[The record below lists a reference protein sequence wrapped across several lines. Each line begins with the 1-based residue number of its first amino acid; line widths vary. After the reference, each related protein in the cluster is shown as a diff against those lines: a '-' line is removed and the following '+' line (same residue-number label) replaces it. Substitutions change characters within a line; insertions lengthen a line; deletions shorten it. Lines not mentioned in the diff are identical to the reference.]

1 MRTLDRYILREL
13 LIPILYCSITLIL
26 LLIMADVF
34 DNLDEMLRNKT
45 ALSEIFRYYMY
56 LVPIAFV
63 QTISWATFL
72 GTLYVLVT
80 FNHHHEL
87 VAMKVSGLGIFRIA
101 GPLVFMGFMVGMAT
115 FLVNDWVVP
124 WTHQRAQV
132 IRHEKIEGRTLDA
145 RRALHNIT
153 YASPHNRLFFARQLD
168 PKSRSLREVIVIYL
182 DQARRIKKKVV
193 AKEAVWQDD
202 HWLFRHVS
210 MYNTDT
216 QGKLIGEPRVIPEDT
231 LPEITE
237 TFPDFIVAAKESDLL
252 SFKEL
257 RSRVEKMAASGVDAR
272 NERVVLNMKLAAP
285 WQSLVAVLIC
295 IPFLARTQTRR
306 RVALNVLY
314 CLALIFCYHML
325 NAFSLALGKSGAL
338 PPLVSA
344 WLGIFLFGSASVF
357 FLETANQ

>member
-1 MRTLDRYILREL
+1 MRTLDRYVLREL
-13 LIPILYCSITLIL
+13 VIPIVYCSFTLIL

-34 DNLDEMLRNKT
+34 DNLDDMLRNKT
-45 ALSEIFRYYMY
+45 PLMEIFRYYLY

-72 GTLYVLVT
+72 ATLYVLVT
-80 FNHHHEL
+80 FNHHHEI

-101 GPLVFMGFMVGMAT
+101 GPLLFMGFLVGMAT
-115 FLVNDWVVP
+115 FLVNDWLVP
-124 WTHQRAQV
+124 WTHQRAQS
-132 IRHEKIEGRTLDA
+132 IRQEKIEAKSMDS
-145 RRALHNIT
+145 RRALRNVT
-153 YASPHNRLFFARQLD
+153 YASPNNRLFFARQLD
-168 PKSRSLREVIVIYL
+168 PKTTSLREVIIIYL

-193 AKEAVWQDD
+193 AKEAVWQEDR
-202 HWLFRHVS
+202 WLFRHVS

-216 QGKLIGEPRVIPEDT
+216 QGKLIGEPRVIQEDT

-237 TFPDFIVAAKESDLL
+237 SFKDFVAAAKESDLL

-257 RSRVEKMAASGVDAR
+257 RSRVEKLAASGIDAR

-285 WQSLVAVLIC
+285 WQSIIAILIC
-295 IPFLARTQTRR
+295 VPFLARTQSRK
-306 RVALNVLY
+306 RVALSVLY
-314 CLALIFCYHML
+314 CLALIFCYHMV

-344 WLGIFLFGSASVF
+344 WLGIFIFGTASVF